1 MCTVVKKAKAQSKQS
16 KQGRDYHVG
25 CRQEDRQ
32 EKTRKQ
38 ILEGASVTR
47 HRKGYFTNN
56 NIEAPTAGRTNSFI
70 DFLFSS

>member
-25 CRQEDRQ
+25 GRQEDRQ

-38 ILEGASVTR
+38 ILNR
-47 HRKGYFTNN
+47 L
-56 NIEAPTAGRTNSFI
+56 I
-70 DFLFSS
+70 FLYSNPGIYLGSQPDT